1 MGVQPGEF
9 THIFVDEV
17 AQALEPELLIPL
29 SLAGSET
36 AVVLAGDPC
45 QLGPTV
51 RCPLAARQGLGI
63 SLQERLMRD
72 FPQYDPNPP
81 APSTPKPK
89 PEPEPEPE
97 PGAVA
102 AVAAVAAGAAGA
114 AGGRRGA
121 SCLTKLLN
129 NYRSHSKVLMLHLG
143 R

>member
-81 APSTPKPK
+81 APSTPTPKPK
-89 PEPEPEPE
+89 PEPEPC
-97 PGAVA
+97 AAA
-102 AVAAVAAGAAGA
+102 AVAAVAAGAAG
-114 AGGRRGA
+114 GRRGA
-121 SCLTKLLN
+121 SCCLTKLLN
-129 NYRSHSKVLMLHLG
+129 NYRSHSKVLMMHLG